1 MSERADFNGKNY
13 EDRFIGDLVSFVA
26 GDKFQKLFE
35 TFFIE
40 HAMEFTNTEEHK
52 LEWYDIYQTFHG
64 LFEEQ
69 LEAFCDEKGFTQ
81 AEFMLKC
88 REASTEDAKAKH
100 YINILLSSVEYD
112 TFVKLMKIMRPVA
125 ERRLAQA
132 ALLAAAAAAPKAE
145 TKGEPDSDD
154 KSAAPKDA
162 SNEVAATAGGK
173 AVEVE
178 PGVGAPEKASSKAG
192 DDDLVGGGGSKGV
205 DDDVAD
211 AKGVSAASDSKGT
224 DDGDIDQKGSK

>member
-1 MSERADFNGKNY
+1 MS
-13 EDRFIGDLVSFVA
+13 RFIGDLVSFVA
-26 GDKFQKLFE
+26 GEKFQKLFE
-35 TFFIE
+35 NFFIE

-69 LEAFCDEKGFTQ
+69 LEEFCDEKGFTQ
-81 AEFMLKC
+81 AEFMMKC

-132 ALLAAAAAAPKAE
+132 ALMAAAAAAPKAE
-145 TKGEPDSDD
+145 AKAEAEADD
-154 KSAAPKDA
+154 KGM
-162 SNEVAATAGGK
+162 VAVADVDAGGK
-173 AVEVE
+173 ASEPE
-178 PGVGAPEKASSKAG
+178 PGVGSPDKASSKLDADDYVG
-192 DDDLVGGGGSKGV
+192 GSGSKGADDDLGP
-205 DDDVAD
+205 AE
-211 AKGVSAASDSKGT
+211 AKGPSSASDSKGE
-224 DDGDIDQKGSK
+224 DDGGDTKGTK